1 MNMSAMTVEDQYIYI
16 QRTGIMK
23 MISHHGTV
31 RSQHFQKAPEFAYT
45 TAYHFSSDSQLSL
58 SGFLNIALYAQ
69 HNIFELSSNND
80 QSCLLSTA
88 MMGPDTVA

>member
-1 MNMSAMTVEDQYIYI
+1 MSAMTVEDQYIYI
-16 QRTGIMK
+16 QSTGTIK
-23 MISHHGTV
+23 MISHHETV

-45 TAYHFSSDSQLSL
+45 TAYHFSPVSQLSL
-58 SGFLNIALYAQ
+58 SGFLNNALCAQ
-69 HNIFELSSNND
+69 YNIFESSSNND